1 MRGVLCAEGN
11 AGGSL
16 IHLEHAAMSAPRMT
30 KDELPQSFGTFKPV
44 DHVVLAFA
52 DDAKADA
59 ATRALRDAG
68 FGADD
73 VIAYS
78 AAEKDSR
85 MRAMLEHASDVA
97 GFGYEISLMRRYQ
110 QLARDGASW
119 LIVYAPEEEQGERV
133 GAIAREHG
141 ALAAVK
147 YHRLVVEDII

>member
-1 MRGVLCAEGN
+1 
-11 AGGSL
+11 
-16 IHLEHAAMSAPRMT
+16 MT
-30 KDELPQSFGTFKPV
+30 KDELPQSFGAFKPV

-52 DDAKADA
+52 DDATADA
-59 ATRALRDAG
+59 ATQALRKAG
-68 FGADD
+68 FGDSD

-85 MRAMLEHASDVA
+85 MRAMLEHASDAA

-119 LIVYAPEEEQGERV
+119 LVVYAPQDEQGERV
-133 GAIAREHG
+133 GEIAKQHG

-147 YHRLVVEDII
+147 YHRLVVEDIV

>member
-1 MRGVLCAEGN
+1 
-11 AGGSL
+11 
-16 IHLEHAAMSAPRMT
+16 MT
-30 KDELPQSFGTFKPV
+30 KDELPQSFGAFKPV

-52 DDAKADA
+52 DDATADA
-59 ATRALRDAG
+59 ATQALRKAG
-68 FGADD
+68 FGDSD

-85 MRAMLEHASDVA
+85 MRAMLEHASDAA

-119 LIVYAPEEEQGERV
+119 LIVYAPQDEQGERV
-133 GAIAREHG
+133 GEIAKQHG

-147 YHRLVVEDII
+147 YHRLVVEDIV

>member
-1 MRGVLCAEGN
+1 
-11 AGGSL
+11 
-16 IHLEHAAMSAPRMT
+16 MT
-30 KDELPQSFGTFKPV
+30 KDDLPQSFGTFKPV

-59 ATRALRDAG
+59 ATQALRKAG
-68 FGADD
+68 FGDSD
-73 VIAYS
+73 VIAYG
-78 AAEKDSR
+78 AAEKDNR
-85 MRAMLEHASDVA
+85 MRAMLEHASDAA

-119 LIVYAPEEEQGERV
+119 LIVYAPQDEQGQRV
-133 GAIAREHG
+133 GKIAKQHG